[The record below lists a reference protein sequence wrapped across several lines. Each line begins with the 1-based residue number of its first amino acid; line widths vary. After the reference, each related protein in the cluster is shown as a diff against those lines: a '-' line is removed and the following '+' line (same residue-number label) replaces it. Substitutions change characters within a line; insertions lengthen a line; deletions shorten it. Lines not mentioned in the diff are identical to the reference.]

1 MVDASVFCY
10 TVDTN
15 RMERKTFTTFFDN
28 TKRVWGMLWRVAPF
42 LCVLFF
48 LTVIVQAVLPFV
60 KNGAQAYLI
69 NELVSKNSSAV
80 LVGFVLFV
88 VTGLFMSIIY
98 AFGDYLEKKFWFLT
112 EFLVNKSVAEKK
124 ITLDIA
130 TQESPGFNDLF
141 QRINDQKYR
150 VQSFTFQYYY
160 LLAGLIEV
168 IVAIVIIGY
177 SSWFITILL
186 LLGTLPELYIGARF
200 GKEVWDIHASNAELR
215 RRFWDLESHVYSLS
229 SITELTLFRNAK
241 KFVGMILQLLHSFHD
256 AELKKEQQRLV
267 RVVLS
272 VIISYSA
279 ISFAVFHFAQLVM
292 NDLMQVGTFVFML
305 TAILDLR
312 AGLSSLFR
320 SMGRQLGDNN
330 FVSDVF
336 HFLDIK
342 PSIDYPSR
350 GVVLSAGKTPVIEFR
365 NVRFTYPNAN
375 HESLKGISLK
385 IKSGEK
391 IALVGVNGAG
401 KTTFTKLV
409 CRLYDPTSGEIFLDG
424 VNVKDIDIASWHD
437 KLGVLFQ
444 QYAHYRFPVEES
456 IAMGRNGEIIEEEL
470 LSASKRA
477 QSHEF
482 IEKYK
487 DGYKQMLGRE
497 FGGGV
502 EPSIGQWQKLAL
514 ARVLYRN
521 PRVYILD
528 EPTASVDP
536 EAEANMF
543 ESLKKLPKDRTVIL
557 ISHRFS
563 TVRHA
568 DRIIILDGGVITEEG
583 SHEEL
588 MAHNGTYAKL
598 FRLQAEG
605 YK

>member
-1 MVDASVFCY
+1 
-10 TVDTN
+10 
-15 RMERKTFTTFFDN
+15 MERKTFTKFFEN

-48 LTVIVQAVLPFV
+48 LTVILQAVLPFI

-69 NELVSKNSSAV
+69 NELVAKNGSTV
-80 LVGFVLFV
+80 LIGFTLFV
-88 VTGLFMSIIY
+88 VTGLLISIIY
-98 AFGDYLEKKFWFLT
+98 ACGDYLEKKFWFLT

-130 TQESPGFNDLF
+130 TQESPSFNDLF

-150 VQSFTFQYYY
+150 VQTFTFQYYY

-168 IVAIVIIGY
+168 IVAVFIIGY
-177 SSWFITILL
+177 SSWLITVLL

-200 GKEVWDIHASNAELR
+200 GKEVWDIHSSNAELR

-241 KFVGMILQLLHSFHD
+241 KFVGMILQLLRSFHD
-256 AELKKEQQRLV
+256 AELKKEQERLL
-267 RVVLS
+267 RVILS
-272 VIISYSA
+272 IVISYGA

-292 NDLMQVGTFVFML
+292 NDLMQIGTFVFML
-305 TAILDLR
+305 AAILDLR
-312 AGLSSLFR
+312 SGLSSLFR

-336 HFLDIK
+336 NFLDIK
-342 PSIDYPSR
+342 PSVDYPSR
-350 GVVLSAGKTPVIEFR
+350 GVVLPGGKTPVIEFR

-385 IKSGEK
+385 IKAGEK

-409 CRLYDPTSGEIFLDG
+409 CRLYDPSGGEIFLDG
-424 VNVKDIDIASWHD
+424 VNIKDIDIASWHD

-456 IAMGRNGEIIEEEL
+456 IAMGRNGEIVEEEL

-528 EPTASVDP
+528 ESTSSVDP

-568 DRIIILDGGVITEEG
+568 DRIIILDGGVITESG

>member
-1 MVDASVFCY
+1 MVAASVFCY
-10 TVDTN
+10 TVLCDY
-15 RMERKTFTTFFDN
+15 MERKTFTTFLEN
-28 TKRVWGMLWRVAPF
+28 TKRIWSLLWSVAPF
-42 LCVLFF
+42 LCFLFF
-48 LTVIVQAVLPFV
+48 LTIIVQSVLPFIR
-60 KNGAQAYLI
+60 NGAQAYLI

-80 LVGFVLFV
+80 LVGFLLFII
-88 VTGLFMSIIY
+88 TGLLMSVIY

-130 TQESPGFNDLF
+130 TQESPSFNDLF
-141 QRINDQKYR
+141 QRINDQKHR
-150 VQSFTFQYYY
+150 VQNFTFQYYY
-160 LLAGLIEV
+160 LVSGLIEV
-168 IVAIVIIGY
+168 VVSIVIISY

-200 GKEVWDIHASNAELR
+200 GKEVWDIHSANAELR

-241 KFVGMILQLLHSFHD
+241 KFVNMILQLLRTFHD
-256 AELKKEQQRLV
+256 AELKKEQERLV
-267 RVVLS
+267 RIVLS
-272 VIISYSA
+272 VIISYAA
-279 ISFAVFHFAQLVM
+279 ISFAIYHFTTLVM
-292 NDLMQVGTFVFML
+292 QDVMQVGTFVFML
-305 TAILDLR
+305 TAVLELR
-312 AGLSSLFR
+312 SGLSSLFR

-330 FVSDVF
+330 FVTDVF

-350 GVVLSAGKTPVIEFR
+350 GIILPTGKTPSIEFR
-365 NVRFTYPNAN
+365 DVRFTYPNAN
-375 HESLKGISLK
+375 HESLKGISLT
-385 IKSGEK
+385 IRSGEK

-409 CRLYDPTSGEIFLDG
+409 CRLYDPSSGGVFLDG
-424 VNVKDIDIASWHD
+424 VNIKDIDIASWHD
-437 KLGVLFQ
+437 ALGVLFQ

-456 IAMGRNGEIIEEEL
+456 IAMGRNGEISEDEL

-482 IEKYK
+482 IKNYK
-487 DGYKQMLGRE
+487 HGYKQMLGRE

-568 DRIIILDGGVITEEG
+568 DRIIILDGGVITEQG